1 MLCRPVRVKLEAILL
16 LMGVDVLIVFGFK
29 MIESLFVKIECT
41 KSLALGL
48 HLITAVLPIVISA
61 AVAYMSY
68 SQLQTNRLKLK
79 LGLYN
84 RRFNVYQSAL
94 NYYLDFYYKATNKNQ
109 SENAGRKF
117 VSSYRESKFL
127 FDEKSGVYDQLTVI
141 KDLIANPNRDFQK
154 LEDAMNEL
162 EEVMLP
168 ALNFRKIHS

>member
-1 MLCRPVRVKLEAILL
+1 
-16 LMGVDVLIVFGFK
+16 

-41 KSLALGL
+41 KNLAFGL
-48 HLITAVLPIVISA
+48 DFITAILPILISA
-61 AVAYMSY
+61 VVAYMAH

-79 LGLYN
+79 LDLYN

-94 NYYLDFYYKATNKNQ
+94 NYYLDLYSKTTNKNR

-141 KDLIANPNRDFQK
+141 KDLIANPNRDFQE

>member
-1 MLCRPVRVKLEAILL
+1 
-16 LMGVDVLIVFGFK
+16 

-41 KSLALGL
+41 KNLAFWLD
-48 HLITAVLPIVISA
+48 LITAILPVVISA

-79 LGLYN
+79 LDLYN

-94 NYYLDFYYKATNKNQ
+94 NYYLDLYSKTTNKNR

-127 FDEKSGVYDQLTVI
+127 FDEKSGVYDQFTVI
-141 KDLIANPNRDFQK
+141 KDLIANPNRDLQE
-154 LEDAMNEL
+154 LEDAMNAL
-162 EEVMLP
+162 EELMLP